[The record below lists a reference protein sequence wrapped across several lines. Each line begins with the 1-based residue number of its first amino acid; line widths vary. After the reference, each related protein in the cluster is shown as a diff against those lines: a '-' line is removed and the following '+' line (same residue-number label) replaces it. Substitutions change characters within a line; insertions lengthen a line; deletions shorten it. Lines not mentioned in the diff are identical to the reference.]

1 MKSKLAWVG
10 FLVALV
16 AMPLRMAQLFLGAP
30 DWGPIGIACLAAL
43 GGGAALTALSARRS
57 DRTVMRLPLRG
68 RGLAGVYLGMGAL
81 LTGVSL
87 VGVARTGLHASFP
100 SLTAICTLLSVF
112 AGVILFLEGALFAAD
127 GQNFAVQHPVLVLA
141 PVFWSLM
148 VIVIQ
153 ICADVAALSVQ
164 GILQTALAAFLALGM
179 LALGQM
185 AAGTRAVTRGR
196 LFGWCLPAIACALAA
211 GAPRILW
218 AVWTASPV
226 AVSPPG
232 FLILGLL
239 LAVFLWV
246 SLATVRPATREE
258 RVGEMEPEEEPSVR
272 PVVMMDPPAMSG
284 PRLHAGR
291 RPVVASRED
300 PRPLSPTE
308 ADLRTERV
316 LVRYLQ
322 QAWDARCYFYKKTR
336 ASVRNATD
344 HKKNS

>member
-10 FLVALV
+10 FLVAMTAL
-16 AMPLRMAQLFLGAP
+16 PLRIAQLFLNAP
-30 DWGPIGIACLAAL
+30 DWSPLGIACLATL
-43 GGGAALTALSARRS
+43 GAGAALTALDARHS

-68 RGLAGVYLGMGAL
+68 RGLAGVYLCMGAL

-87 VGVARTGLHASFP
+87 VGVARTGLHASYP
-100 SLTAICTLLSVF
+100 SMTAICALLSVF
-112 AGVILFLEGALFAAD
+112 AGLILFLEGVLFAAD
-127 GQNFAVQHPVLVLA
+127 GQNFAVQHPVLALA

-148 VIVIQ
+148 AIVIQ
-153 ICADVAALSVQ
+153 VRADVAALSVQ
-164 GILQTALAAFLALGM
+164 GILQTALAAFLALGL

-185 AAGTRAVTRGR
+185 AAEARAVTRGR
-196 LFGWCLPAIACALAA
+196 LFGWCLPAIACALVA

-218 AVWTASPV
+218 AMWTASPA

-232 FLILGLL
+232 FLIVGLL
-239 LAVFLWV
+239 MAVFLWV
-246 SLATVRPATREE
+246 SLVTVRPATREE
-258 RVGEMEPEEEPSVR
+258 RVGELEPEEEPSVR

-284 PRLHAGR
+284 PRLHTGR

-308 ADLRTERV
+308 AELRTERV

-322 QAWDARCYFYKKTR
+322 QAWNARCYFYKKTR
-336 ASVRNATD
+336 ASVRNATAREQD
-344 HKKNS
+344 P